1 MPTLKE
7 LQKELR
13 SKAAEWEDIGIQ
25 LSVNDGQLKQL
36 KSDNHGNSRACLR
49 EMLRVW
55 LSRVRPAPSWSA
67 IAEAIDVVGDEQL
80 AEHLRLTYVQ

>member
-25 LSVNDGQLKQL
+25 LSIDDGQLKQL
-36 KSDNHGNSRACLR
+36 KSDNRGDSKACLR

-55 LSRVRPAPSWSA
+55 LSRVDPAPSWSA
-67 IAEAIDVVGDEQL
+67 IAEAIDAIRDEQL
-80 AEHLRLTYVQ
+80 ADHLRSIYIQ